1 MVVIRNGYFFE
12 GFLSSGFSLS
22 ERMNLFALAY
32 LFLIS
37 LSLNNSVDATTADS
51 GKTEPMILISGPLS
65 HRRRVIH
72 RHPVR
77 WYGHRRLRH
86 HSLRRPKAF
95 IQMMK
100 IQERIVVDEHNRPKA
115 AEAVLT
121 NDLLQLTPGG
131 GMKLLMHGE
140 MHITP
145 KKGIKHDL
153 ANARIT
159 EFGIDGKPKREGFVD
174 RMIKRLHLTSFWPL
188 FIFSL
193 VCGFGFVGVIFVIA
207 YSLLGL
213 MEEQEY
219 APVLTD
225 DALLSSIESAQ
236 PIQLRDD
243 EMTTT
248 ESSRLI

>member
-1 MVVIRNGYFFE
+1 
-12 GFLSSGFSLS
+12 
-22 ERMNLFALAY
+22 MNLFSLAY

-37 LSLNNSVDATTADS
+37 LTLNNVEASTGEA
-51 GKTEPMILISGPLS
+51 KTEPMILISGPLS

-72 RHPVR
+72 RHPMR

-100 IQERIVVDEHNRPKA
+100 IQERVVVDEHNRPKA

-153 ANARIT
+153 PNAKIT

-207 YSLLGL
+207 YGLLGL
-213 MEEQEY
+213 MEEQQEY

-243 EMTTT
+243 EMTSS